1 MKSIQILKASGEKEP
16 FSERKLKNSL
26 SRSGAP
32 EAVIQQTVQKVES
45 QLYPGMTTD
54 ELYATAF
61 RLLKKHRP
69 NVAARYS
76 LKKSILLMGP
86 SGHPFETLIAE
97 VLRFQGFEVQSRQV
111 VQGRCVKHELDVIA
125 EKEGRRIMVE
135 CKFHHEQSL
144 KVDIKTALYVQA
156 RFEDLHSTEIIS
168 KTGTRGFDQGW
179 LVTNS
184 KITSDATQY
193 ARCVGLQAIG
203 WDYPLGGSLPL
214 LIDRAGL
221 HPVTSLTLLNKSQ
234 KVNLIEK
241 GLVLCKDISGPILNN
256 IGLSKEKVASVL
268 EESKKLCQTN

>member
-45 QLYPGMTTD
+45 QLYPGITTD

-111 VQGRCVKHELDVIA
+111 VIA

-256 IGLSKEKVASVL
+256 IGLSEEKVASVL